1 MIPDTCSERLTEL
14 IYWDHLQNNNYSTN
28 QENKFSLDLHIF
40 SDKFKSSLGYFWYLS
55 LVVEL
60 VNAAEDMRSSKQCKN
75 SDPIIA
81 KHQKR
86 LSYTVLRQY

>member
-1 MIPDTCSERLTEL
+1 MIPDTERLTEL

-28 QENKFSLDLHIF
+28 QENKFTYFLRQIQ
-40 SDKFKSSLGYFWYLS
+40 SSRGYFWCLS

-60 VNAAEDMRSSKQCKN
+60 VNAAEDMWSSKQCEN
-75 SDPIIA
+75 NDPIIA

-86 LSYTVLRQY
+86 LCYTVPRQY